1 LSDFVTP
8 INELCET
15 LQKKMSK
22 IKGLKYSIDS
32 ENHFK
37 GIPFFKKLKKTV
49 FLKSDSQVAEF
60 LIDKNHYSINFP
72 NSEKIEISCD
82 KIGTEFK
89 IIDLAD
95 NQTWF
100 FSNPNRGFSIFRTSP
115 QYLIES
121 SNIKIDIDI
130 RNISLIYGIEKNII
144 GRIEDKNIL
153 FKNGTNRIDV
163 FDKKYE
169 RILISACCV
178 ELIRYYVLKVYEPI

>member
-1 LSDFVTP
+1 
-8 INELCET
+8 
-15 LQKKMSK
+15 MSE

-60 LIDKNHYSINFP
+60 LVDKKYYSINFP

-89 IIDLAD
+89 IMDLAD
-95 NQTWF
+95 NQTWY
-100 FSNPNRGFSIFRTSP
+100 FSDPNRGFSFFRISP

-121 SNIKIDIDI
+121 SNIKIGIDI
-130 RNISLIYGIEKNII
+130 RNNSLIYVIEKNII

-153 FKNGTNRIDV
+153 FNNGTNRIDV
-163 FDKKYE
+163 FDEKYE

-178 ELIRYYVLKVYEPI
+178 ELIRYHLLNVYGPI